1 MRVRI
6 VARRNFALL
15 RAFYR
20 GISVTCRLPAGFA
33 VCLCA
38 DVFGGQMMSCIRC
51 HACAFRSL
59 CFDPFLD
66 LSLPI
71 PKAKLSTAPAAACAP

>member
-1 MRVRI
+1 MRFLLYA
-6 VARRNFALL
+6 ARHIAS
-15 RAFYR
+15 A
-20 GISVTCRLPAGFA
+20 CLPDLPSA
-33 VCLCA
+33 A

-71 PKAKLSTAPAAACAP
+71 PKARPSTLLRGGCAL